1 MRCNRKIISH
11 NNVYQ
16 AAESNKRFK
25 ILCSYETQVEK
36 FLKVLKPFFVWKEHL
51 RYGLNKIVRMFIILS
66 QAIQYETHFF
76 FYLVVF
82 QRFFVRSEKQNRF
95 YENDTFYCLKFL
107 LFEVSFV

>member
-1 MRCNRKIISH
+1 MRCNRKMISH

-25 ILCSYETQVEK
+25 VLCSYETQVEK

-76 FYLVVF
+76 STWL
-82 QRFFVRSEKQNRF
+82 FFK
-95 YENDTFYCLKFL
+95 DFL
-107 LFEVSFV
+107 LEAKNRIDFMRMTLSIV